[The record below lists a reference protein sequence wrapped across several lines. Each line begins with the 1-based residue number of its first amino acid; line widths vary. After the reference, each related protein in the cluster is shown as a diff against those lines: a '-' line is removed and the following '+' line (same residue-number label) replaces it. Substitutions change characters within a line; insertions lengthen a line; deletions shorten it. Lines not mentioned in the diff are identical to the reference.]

1 MATYSSTGGPSERIA
16 QGGAIVPYDLLTA
29 AQGYA
34 RDPRASFAAYGQR
47 QAQNVGNMF
56 GVGGQRGAQAMQ
68 QAGALFPRGQLLGG
82 ALAAA
87 PSILSAVGSAQEGR
101 TLEAGITAGVGIPTA
116 LGAAALGA
124 RVGGLPGA
132 AIGLAGGLLAPAV
145 AQGLGG
151 MAEKAKAEATGEEI
165 AGKEGGSSAS
175 RGQRA
180 KERAEAMKDAEVQA
194 QIAQQYGGAY
204 LQPTLQAVQDL
215 RQNDVDMMIQSEKRI
230 DPILRQRLN
239 EQLARQ
245 QALINTQ
252 GQNYAMLGTISTAGQ
267 LATGAQ
273 QQAGA
278 NLRTALTANP
288 YAGSTL
294 QAPQISFG

>member
-1 MATYSSTGGPSERIA
+1 MATYSTTGGPSERVP

-34 RDPRASFAAYGQR
+34 RDPKAAFNAYGQR
-47 QAQNVGNMF
+47 QMQNVGNMF
-56 GVGGQRGAQAMQ
+56 GVGGQKGAQAMQ
-68 QAGALFPRGQLLGG
+68 QAGALFPRGAMLGG
-82 ALAAA
+82 ALAAV
-87 PSILSAVGSAQEGR
+87 PSVLSAVGSAQEGR
-101 TLEAGITAGVGIPTA
+101 TLEAGVTAGVGIPTA

-124 RVGGLPGA
+124 KVGGLPGA
-132 AIGLAGGLLAPAV
+132 AIGLAGGLLAPV
-145 AQGLGG
+145 IAQGVGG
-151 MAEKAKAEATGEEI
+151 LAEKAKAEMTGEEI
-165 AGKEGGSSAS
+165 SGQEGGASAS

-180 KERAEAMKDAEVQA
+180 KERAEAMKDAAVQA

-204 LQPTLQAVQDL
+204 LQPTLQAIQDL

-239 EQLARQ
+239 DQLARQ
-245 QALINTQ
+245 QALMNTQ

-288 YAGSTL
+288 YAGATL

>member
-1 MATYSSTGGPSERIA
+1 MAIYSTTGGPSERVA
-16 QGGAIVPYDLLTA
+16 QGGAIVPYDRLTA
-29 AQGYA
+29 AQGYF
-34 RDPRASFAAYGQR
+34 RDPRGSFEAYGQR
-47 QAQNVGNMF
+47 QMQNITNML
-56 GVGGQRGAQAMQ
+56 GVNGQKNAQAMQ
-68 QAGALFPRGQLLGG
+68 QGGALFPRGAMLGG

-87 PSILSAVGSAQEGR
+87 PSVLSAIGSAQEGR
-101 TLEAGITAGVGIPTA
+101 SLEAGITAGVGIPTA

-124 RVGGLPGA
+124 RMGGLPGA
-132 AIGLAGGLLAPAV
+132 AVGLVGGLLAPAV

-151 MAEKAKAEATGEEI
+151 MAEKTKAQMTGEEI
-165 AGKEGGSSAS
+165 AGQPGSSSAI

-204 LQPTLQAVQDL
+204 LQPTLQAIQDL
-215 RQNDVDMMIQSEKRI
+215 RQNDIDMMIQSEKRI

-245 QALINTQ
+245 QALMNTQ

-288 YAGSTL
+288 YAGATL
-294 QAPQISFG
+294 QAPQINFG